1 MSLTDG
7 VLKDLKGRTGCIVA
21 NRQFQFDDPP
31 LQHDLL
37 FSGGFSVGE
46 NGILAL
52 GQDDV
57 FYACPIGGG
66 EFCFPFT
73 FSRCL

>member
-1 MSLTDG
+1 MD
-7 VLKDLKGRTGCIVA
+7 RTGCIAA
-21 NRQFQFDDPP
+21 NRQFRFYYPP
-31 LQHDLL
+31 FQHDLL
-37 FSGGFSVGE
+37 FSGGFSVRE

-57 FYACPIGGG
+57 FYGCLSEEG

-73 FSRCL
+73 FLVAWGARARL